1 MSIRKIV
8 FAMLAV
14 FAFGALLVATASA
27 EETLLAL
34 WLINNN
40 PVTTLTS
47 VETKGS
53 LLLEDTKTIAGAA
66 AVLCTATADGSVG
79 ENGEDETT
87 EILNAKSEK
96 VGAPL
101 VQPALLGTG
110 AGSECMTVKTCAE
123 GSAASS
129 IEVWPLGLPWHSTL
143 FLDAVSGKFLVLFTG
158 TNEIG
163 YELICLVLSI
173 STEDKCTSPTND
185 FEVEV
190 INDPEDVA
198 IPALA
203 QTSPLALCS
212 QSNAETGVNE
222 ADELASIL
230 PLSTSELLSVSE

>member
-1 MSIRKIV
+1 MRKIIFAV
-8 FAMLAV
+8 LAML
-14 FAFGALLVATASA
+14 AFGALLAATASA

-53 LLLEDTKTIAGAA
+53 FLLEDTKTIAGAA
-66 AVLCTATADGSVG
+66 AFLCTSTFDGSVG
-79 ENGEDETT
+79 ENGESETT
-87 EILNAKSEK
+87 QILNAKGEK

-110 AGSECMTVKTCAE
+110 AGSECVRVSTCAE
-123 GSAASS
+123 GSAESP
-129 IEVWPLGLPWHSTL
+129 IEVWLVGLPWHSTL

-158 TNEIG
+158 TNEMG

-173 STEDKCTSPTND
+173 KTEDKCVAPAND

-190 INDPEDVA
+190 INDPEDAA
-198 IPALA
+198 IPAGA
-203 QTSPLALCS
+203 QTSPHVLCS
-212 QSNAETGVNE
+212 QSNEETGINE